1 MNELIE
7 ARYYL
12 RVLGAADDEYSCDQL
27 AKEMLTPLIGYQAA
41 SFRNNTDEFV
51 LSIADE
57 MNLPLTHSLVE
68 VEGEAICSTIK
79 KDSRGTIIRLYNPK
93 RSNSAEARLNNK
105 TIELKTCQFEDL
117 RID

>member
-1 MNELIE
+1 MNESIQ

-12 RVLGAADDEYSCDQL
+12 RVLGNADDEYSCAQF

-57 MNLPLTHSLVE
+57 MNLPPTHSLVE
-68 VEGEAICSTIK
+68 VEGEVVCSTIK

-93 RSNSAEARLNNK
+93 RSERAEARLNNK
-105 TIELKTCQFEDL
+105 TIELKTCQFDDL
-117 RID
+117 LVD

>member
-1 MNELIE
+1 MNELIQ

-12 RVLGAADDEYSCDQL
+12 RVLGNADNEYSCAQF

-51 LSIADE
+51 LSITDE
-57 MNLPLTHSLVE
+57 RNLPPTHSVVE
-68 VEGEAICSTIK
+68 VEGKVVCSTIR
-79 KDSRGTIIRLYNPK
+79 KDSRETIVRLYNPK
-93 RSNSAEARLNNK
+93 RNESAEARLNNK

-117 RID
+117 LID